1 MSCSTT
7 TAAQPIDNE
16 FELPRRANTDSLLPT
31 HIRPQHAYTLPSA
44 SLHPYDN
51 QSIRFVVLADS
62 GVKRWFIYIVG
73 IATIIGLVVAVV
85 AVVVK

>member
-1 MSCSTT
+1 MSSSTT

-31 HIRPQHAYTLPSA
+31 HIRPRRAYTLPSA
-44 SLHPYDN
+44 NLYPYGN
-51 QSIRFVVLADS
+51 QSIRFVVLAES
-62 GVKRWFIYIVG
+62 GVKWWFVYI
-73 IATIIGLVVAVV
+73 VVAVV

>member
-1 MSCSTT
+1 MSSSTT

-16 FELPRRANTDSLLPT
+16 FELPQRANTDSVLPT
-31 HIRPQHAYTLPSA
+31 HIRPRRACTLPSA

-51 QSIRFVVLADS
+51 QSIRFVVLAES